1 MSKVTSTI
9 NIPQP
14 NIAGR
19 IGSGI
24 GKGLAE
30 QLPEEITR
38 GRLQHGLQQL
48 ANEPGLDPV
57 QQFTRAL
64 AIPGMTPQ
72 GTQSLAELLKQRG
85 IRQSFRNQAGGQ
97 PGQGFGQGMPSQPMQ
112 PLPGFNIPGRQ
123 GSVASPQGQQNTNA
137 NLPVDNVQQATESL
151 PGRSELSPELIPA
164 APWTQDRWVNE
175 IANAQDQF
183 PNMTND
189 ELKSYVANKEQR
201 ELAAPESQRGIDAYK
216 ESIQDKAYK
225 QFDELLSNKL
235 QKEGKSSFAD
245 VPGDLQ
251 NKLKRGMVNDLI
263 NNRDLTVKDA
273 AEKWSELGHRRAKA
287 VNDIDVASSKGF
299 FSQTPGKVLSNLNSY
314 SSIFKDIGDS
324 ENYKNMLIE
333 KFQFTPQRA
342 SQIAFHP
349 SKSAD
354 GFIKSLARTPG
365 TAGEMTKE
373 SVRRANTLPKHV
385 TPSDSIQSVV
395 SHIKDKDPYF
405 DEQIFFQELKQ
416 QIDEDPQNSPY
427 TLRQREEISQGA
439 ADMFPSWADLYY
451 FPLRTGIG
459 HGPMNKKGATK

>member
-14 NIAGR
+14 SIAGR
-19 IGSGI
+19 IGTGI

-38 GRLQHGLQQL
+38 GRLSHGLNQVANQQGLTPFQQFSQL
-48 ANEPGLDPV
+48 ASTPG
-57 QQFTRAL
+57 
-64 AIPGMTPQ
+64 ITPQ
-72 GTQSLAELLKQRG
+72 MLQSGAELLKQQG
-85 IRQSFRNQAGGQ
+85 LRQSFRNQAGGQ
-97 PGQGFGQGMPSQPMQ
+97 PGQIPGQGMPSQPMQ
-112 PLPGFNIPGRQ
+112 PLPGFNIPSRQ
-123 GSVASPQGQQNTNA
+123 GSVAQPQGQQGANA

-151 PGRSELSPELIPA
+151 PGRSELSPELVPA

-201 ELAAPESQRGIDAYK
+201 ELAAPEAQRGIDAYK
-216 ESIQDKAYK
+216 ESIQDKAYD
-225 QFDELLSNKL
+225 QFDKLLSKKL
-235 QKEGKSSFAD
+235 QKEGASAFAD

-263 NNRDLTVKDA
+263 NNRDLTVRDA

-299 FSQTPGKVLSNLNSY
+299 FSQTPENVLSNLNSY

-324 ENYKNMLIE
+324 ENYKNMLIS
-333 KFQFTPQRA
+333 KFNFTPQRA
-342 SQIAFHP
+342 AQVAFHP
-349 SKSAD
+349 SKPAD
-354 GFIKSLARTPG
+354 GFIKSLGRTPG
-365 TAGEMTKE
+365 TVQEMTKE
-373 SVRRANTLPKHV
+373 SVRRANTLPKHI
-385 TPSDSIQSVV
+385 TPSDSIQSIV
-395 SHIKDKDPYF
+395 SHIKNKDPYF
-405 DEQIFFQELKQ
+405 DEQTFFQELKQ
-416 QIDEDPQNSPY
+416 QIEEDPQNSPY
-427 TLRQREEISQGA
+427 TLRQREEISSGA

-451 FPLRTGIG
+451 FPLRTGVG